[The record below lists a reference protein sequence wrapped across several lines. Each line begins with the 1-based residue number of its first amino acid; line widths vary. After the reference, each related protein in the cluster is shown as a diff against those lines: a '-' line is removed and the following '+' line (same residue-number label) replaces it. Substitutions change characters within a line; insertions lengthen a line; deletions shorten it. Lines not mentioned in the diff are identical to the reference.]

1 MFFYGFILG
10 VALGGFNA
18 VRRKGNF
25 LDILQYM
32 AGYGIAFGLLALFIG
47 IFWARMGWA

>member
-1 MFFYGFILG
+1 MAFYGFILG
-10 VALGGFNA
+10 CAIGGFQA

-32 AGYGIAFGLLALFIG
+32 AGYGIAFALLGLFAG
-47 IFWARMGWA
+47 IFWARSGF

>member
-10 VALGGFNA
+10 CAWGGFQA
-18 VRRKGNF
+18 ARRKGNL

-32 AGYGIAFGLLALFIG
+32 AGYGIAFGLVALFAG
-47 IFWARMGWA
+47 ILWARMGWV